1 VQAIAEAHG
10 GSVRVQSKFG
20 HGSVFEVVLPL
31 APTIPAQAAS
41 GRVTP
46 AAR

>member
-1 VQAIAEAHG
+1 
-10 GSVRVQSKFG
+10 
-20 HGSVFEVVLPL
+20 VFEVVLPL
-31 APTIPAQAAS
+31 APAIPAQAAS